1 MSEFDFKLITRPG
14 SQNTNADALSRIP
27 SPLVEDAEI
36 DDTLAFFAVVMQG
49 DWIEDEWYGDVYR
62 FLEHQSFNVQRDA
75 AARKR
80 IRLRATRFLI
90 RNDKLFFRD
99 KNGLKLCI
107 KKPEVE
113 AVLTEYHDGPIGGH
127 FGREITIARIRQ
139 DFWWPNLWKDVA
151 TFVRTCDICQRYGPK
166 QRHNPLSPFRPIY
179 PFEVVYMDFI
189 VNLPLTSKR
198 NHHLITMTEG
208 LTKWIEAKA
217 VREATSRTAAGF
229 LGDIILRFGNPTVV
243 ITDNGTHFMG
253 DFHQL
258 CITKGI
264 EHRYAT
270 PYHPQTAGQ
279 DERTNGLLIDRARK
293 WRKGEYKKWD
303 EDLQSSIFACNTR
316 KVSTTSFSPMEA
328 LMGHTAATA
337 SRLKFGSLS
346 RHEIK
351 EKLAIVSENI
361 PAGLLEARMSI
372 LESLREEA
380 IRVRDHKANRMKARY
395 DTKVRPQ
402 QYTQGQE
409 VLLYDSTLLKQWSR
423 KLDERWLGPFRVE
436 WVGTKGAY
444 AILMEDGTQRMVS
457 GDNLKPYFNRS

>member
-1 MSEFDFKLITRPG
+1 LSEFDFKLVTRPG
-14 SQNTNADALSRIP
+14 HQNINADALSRVP
-27 SPLVEDAEI
+27 TSLVEESGIEDG
-36 DDTLAFFAVVMQG
+36 LAFRAIFVQG
-49 DWIEDEWYGDVYR
+49 EWFEDEWYGDVYR
-62 FLEHQSFNVQRDA
+62 FLEHQSFAPQHNAVTR
-75 AARKR
+75 RR
-80 IRLRATRFLI
+80 IRQRAMRFLI
-90 RNDKLFFRD
+90 RNDKLFYRD
-99 KNGLKLCI
+99 KNGPKLCI
-107 KKPEVE
+107 RRQEVD
-113 AVLTEYHDGPIGGH
+113 AILTEYHDGPIGGH

-139 DFWWPNLWKDVA
+139 DFWWPSLWKDVA
-151 TFVRTCDICQRYGPK
+151 TFVKTCDICQHYGPRQK
-166 QRHNPLSPFRPIY
+166 HNPLSPFRPIY

-217 VREATSRTAAGF
+217 VREATSKAAAGF
-229 LGDIILRFGNPTVV
+229 LEDIILWFGNPLVV

-270 PYHPQTAGQ
+270 SYHPQTAGQ
-279 DERTNGLLIDRARK
+279 DERSNALLIDRARK
-293 WRKGEYKKWD
+293 WRKGEYKRWD

-328 LMGHTAATA
+328 LMGYTAATA
-337 SRLKFGSLS
+337 SRLKFSSLS

-361 PAGLLEARMSI
+361 PAGLLEAKMSI

-380 IRVRDHKANRMKARY
+380 IRIRDHKANCMKARY
-395 DTKVRPQ
+395 DTKV
-402 QYTQGQE
+402 
-409 VLLYDSTLLKQWSR
+409 
-423 KLDERWLGPFRVE
+423 
-436 WVGTKGAY
+436 
-444 AILMEDGTQRMVS
+444 
-457 GDNLKPYFNRS
+457 